1 LGELVILSST
11 EKKEKNS
18 KDRLDLCLSA
28 GNLAWWE
35 MDCLTGKVI
44 FNENKVKMLGYN
56 LKDFKD
62 VDYTAFTDLI
72 HPDDYDFVMNEMK
85 DHLEGKKNVYEVE
98 YRIKTKKGDYKW
110 FYDRGSIVLRDSN
123 DEPLV
128 LKGVVFD
135 ITERKKIEY
144 ELEKTKDNLKLGIQ
158 KQTQKL
164 LESNKKLKEEIY
176 EREKTEQELK
186 NTKNYLSNIIDSAS
200 ELIISFDMNNRVRIW
215 NKTAENITG
224 YKEIEVINRS
234 ISKLDVFENEKGL
247 IEIIK
252 GICSNRN
259 SNYDDIT
266 LTTKDRNK
274 RIIRI
279 FGSEIKNRNK
289 ECIGIIITGRDITK
303 QLEIHGKLL
312 EGNSYLITD
321 PKNISSINLFNSLCS
336 LGKKGLFISRSSP
349 AQVKISI
356 FRKDVKVLLLS
367 QDAFSDFKTISNLDD
382 LKNHIEKFTK
392 KNKDSLVLLDGI
404 HYLLTK
410 FSFDAFIG
418 LFYEINDI
426 IAKNRS
432 ILILRVDPSTL
443 NSKQMAIFEN
453 ELQTPPSQKI
463 ENLIIRDDAYDTL
476 KYIFEQNELNAA
488 VSYKK
493 IMKKFNIVYMT
504 AAKRIASL
512 EEKGLIYTKRL
523 GKIRAVYISNKGK
536 KLLDKRKTA

>member
-1 LGELVILSST
+1 MGELVILSST